1 MTEACLS
8 DYCVDSIKLWPF
20 GALFKRLAL
29 WRWGRIPDVNFTLDI
44 STLTTMCLQYVD
56 FVDFTMGCTHLL
68 RSSKWWLYRGL
79 VPHVNSVPKLSHTV
93 PSVSNSCMLPWRGG
107 GIQRQFACSLHDY
120 YPRVPRHQTDAAV
133 CQRQEQENPPCPA
146 PGKGRGR
153 SILAWMDVKGSTS
166 WSSSYGFVLITA
178 QRLTLKKD
186 TGNVGNPHLA
196 PPPPH
201 HPHLFFSDLC

>member
-1 MTEACLS
+1 MNEACLS
-8 DYCVDSIKLWPF
+8 DYCIDSIKLWPF

-107 GIQRQFACSLHDY
+107 GAYRGSLPARYTTIIHV
-120 YPRVPRHQTDAAV
+120 YPDIRRMLRYANGRSRKNPRA
-133 CQRQEQENPPCPA
+133 RRP
-146 PGKGRGR
+146 GRGGGDPYW
-153 SILAWMDVKGSTS
+153 LGWT
-166 WSSSYGFVLITA
+166 
-178 QRLTLKKD
+178 
-186 TGNVGNPHLA
+186 
-196 PPPPH
+196 
-201 HPHLFFSDLC
+201 